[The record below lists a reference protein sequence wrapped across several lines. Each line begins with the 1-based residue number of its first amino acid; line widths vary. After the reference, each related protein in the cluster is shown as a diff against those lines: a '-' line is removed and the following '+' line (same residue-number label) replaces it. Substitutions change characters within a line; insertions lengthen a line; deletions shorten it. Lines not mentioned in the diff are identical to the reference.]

1 MLQQRKAVLD
11 VFEDASTQPGL
22 IQAICNVFVLLA
34 KIQREEGTRG
44 WYTGMFGQIT
54 KASISRF
61 AMQDA
66 TSAVCVDHFLI
77 YCRYAWSRCVPVDD
91 KRAD

>member
-11 VFEDASTQPGL
+11 VFENASTQPGL

-66 TSAVCVDHFLI
+66 SAVCFGHFLT
-77 YCRYAWSRCVPVDD
+77 YCRYVWLQCVPVDD